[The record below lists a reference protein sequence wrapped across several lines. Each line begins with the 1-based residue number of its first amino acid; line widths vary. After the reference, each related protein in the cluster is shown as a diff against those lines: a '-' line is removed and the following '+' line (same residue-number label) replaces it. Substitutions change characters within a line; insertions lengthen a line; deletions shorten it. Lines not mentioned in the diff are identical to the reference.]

1 MALHECVKL
10 GGTLKGAV
18 NRAGGK
24 AAIAELL
31 EARPGLLSGH
41 PSAAALTRWLQE
53 AVATFDDAPADDA
66 ISPSPP
72 RTSGTSEPRRRSWF
86 GRR

>member
-41 PSAAALTRWLQE
+41 PSAAALTRWLRE
-53 AVATFDDAPADDA
+53 ASATFDESPSDALP
-66 ISPSPP
+66 SPSPP
-72 RTSGTSEPRRRSWF
+72 RSSGTSEPRRRSWF